1 MRPVNRVLRMDK
13 ETYTVPRRVQDAI
26 PIKRIWEDGIFQT
39 GTRYSKQFKFTDTNY
54 RVSSDSMKRKILG
67 EYASILSTLDPS
79 ATTKITINNRRF
91 NQKSFEDSVL
101 LSMKGDGLD
110 MYRKEYNAVIMDKA
124 KSGNGIIQEKYIT
137 VSVCKKNV
145 KEARAYFN
153 RVKADL
159 GSAFGKIGIRLTEL
173 NATERLRIL
182 HDFYR
187 VGEEEY
193 FRFDLKEM
201 MQKGHDF
208 RDYICPDTIKRY
220 DDYIMLGDKYARVLF
235 LKEYSSSIYDDTIME
250 MVDRNLTMMVSVDV
264 VPVPMDEAVR
274 EVEQKMMG
282 SETNITNWQ
291 RRQNAN
297 NNFSAAIPYDMQQ
310 QRLEMR
316 EYMDDLTVRDKKLM
330 MTVMTVV
337 HIADSKEQ
345 LDQDT
350 ETLKT
355 AAAGRFCQLGVL
367 RYQQMKGMNTAL
379 PIGIRKVDVFR
390 TMTTESLSY
399 LVPFNVQEV
408 QEDGG
413 IFFGVNA
420 ISGNLVLCNPANLIN
435 QSMVVLGKPGSG
447 KSFMIKLLILFLMLG
462 TDDQIIIMDP
472 EGEYTPLVK
481 ALGGSVIRCAVGGTD
496 HLNAMDMAQGYG
508 DGNGVALKAEYIMSL
523 LDLMHKGGI
532 GPHHKSIIDR
542 CVMQVFRD
550 SYQTGEIPTLGT
562 LREVLLNQIEPEAHE
577 LALTLEMYT
586 KGTQNIFGQK
596 TNVDMNNRLLSFDIH
611 DLGSQMKNAGFLT
624 ITDAILNRVNYNW
637 SNQRHTHI
645 FVDEFHVA
653 FENEYGGNF
662 FTSAWR
668 QFRKRNASPCAIT
681 QNITY
686 MLDSKQAN
694 TIVSNSEFVIM
705 LSQSDKDLAALFNL
719 LKISE
724 ELANYVHEVPPGNG
738 LIKYGANMIPFVN
751 EFPNNTEL
759 YNLITTK
766 PGEGAFSESQVDFY
780 AYFQE

>member
-1 MRPVNRVLRMDK
+1 MRPVKRVLRMDK
-13 ETYTVPRRVQDAI
+13 EKYKVPRKVQDVI
-26 PIKRIWEDGIFQT
+26 PIKCMWEDGIFQT
-39 GTRYSKQFKFTDTNY
+39 GTRFSKSFKFTDINY
-54 RVSSDSMKRKILG
+54 RVSSKSVKLKLIG
-67 EYASILSTLDPS
+67 EYGAILSTLDPS

-91 NQKSFEDSVL
+91 NQRSFEDSVL
-101 LSMKGDGLD
+101 LSMKNDGLD
-110 MYRKEYNAVIMDKA
+110 CYRNEYNGVILDKA
-124 KSGNGIIQEKYIT
+124 RSGNGIIQEKYIT

-145 KEARAYFN
+145 SEARAYFN
-153 RVKADL
+153 RVKTDL
-159 GSAFGKIGIRLTEL
+159 TGAFGRLGVRLAEL
-173 NATERLRIL
+173 DATERLRIL

-187 VGEEEY
+187 TGEEEY

-201 MQKGHDF
+201 MGKGHDF
-208 RDYICPDTIKRY
+208 RDYICPDTIKRF

-250 MVDRNLTMMVSVDV
+250 LVDRNLTMMLSVDV

-282 SETNITNWQ
+282 TETNITNWQ

-310 QRLEMR
+310 QRQEMR

-330 MTVMTVV
+330 MTVMTLV

-345 LDQDT
+345 LDHDT

-355 AAAGRFCQLGVL
+355 AAAGRSCQLGVL
-367 RYQQMKGMNTAL
+367 RYQQTDGLNTAL
-379 PIGIRKVDVFR
+379 PIGIRKIDVFR
-390 TMTTESLSY
+390 TMTTESLSC

-408 QEDGG
+408 QEVGG
-413 IFFGVNA
+413 IYFGVNA
-420 ISGNLVLCNPANLIN
+420 VSGNLVLCNPDNLMN
-435 QSMVVLGKPGSG
+435 QAMIVLGIPGSG
-447 KSFMIKLLILFLMLG
+447 KSFTVKENIIFLVLG
-462 TDDQIIIMDP
+462 TDDEIIILDP

-481 ALGGSVIRCAVGGTD
+481 ALNGSVIRCAVGGKD
-496 HLNAMDMAQGYG
+496 HLNAMDMVSGYG
-508 DGNGVALKAEYIMSL
+508 DGSGVALKAEYIMSL
-523 LDLMHKGGI
+523 LSLIDEEGF

-542 CVMQVFRD
+542 CVSQVFQEAKR
-550 SYQTGEIPTLGT
+550 TGEVPTLCT
-562 LREVLLNQIEPEAHE
+562 LREKLMEQSEKEARD
-577 LALTLEMYT
+577 LALTLELYT
-586 KGTQNIFGQK
+586 TGNLNIFGQK
-596 TNVDMNNRLLSFDIH
+596 TNVDMSNRLLSFDIH

-637 SNQRHTHI
+637 ARGKRTHV

-653 FENEYGGNF
+653 FENEYSGNF

-686 MLDSKQAN
+686 MLKSPLAS
-694 TIVSNSEFVIM
+694 TILSNSEFVIM
-705 LSQSDKDLAALFNL
+705 LNQSENDLAALFDL
-719 LKISE
+719 LKISD
-724 ELANYVHEVPPGNG
+724 ELANYVQDVSPGCG
-738 LIKYGANMIPFVN
+738 LIKYGSNLIPFVN
-751 EFPNNTEL
+751 EFPSNTEL

-766 PGEGAFSESQVDFY
+766 PGEGAFSEGQVDFY
-780 AYFQE
+780 AYFEE

>member
-1 MRPVNRVLRMDK
+1 MRPINRVLSMDK

-39 GTRYSKQFKFTDTNY
+39 GTRYSKQFKFTDINY
-54 RVSSDSMKRKILG
+54 RVSSDSMKRKLLS

-110 MYRKEYNAVIMDKA
+110 VYRKEYNAVIMDKA
-124 KSGNGIIQEKYIT
+124 QSGNGIIQEKYIT

-159 GSAFGKIGIRLTEL
+159 GSAFDKIGIRLTEL

-208 RDYICPDTIKRY
+208 RDYICPDAIKRY

-330 MTVMTVV
+330 MTVMTIV

-355 AAAGRFCQLGVL
+355 AAASRFCQLGVL

-508 DGNGVALKAEYIMSL
+508 DGNGIALKAEYIMSL

-532 GPHHKSIIDR
+532 GSHHKSIIDR

-550 SYQTGEIPTLGT
+550 SHQTGEIPTLGT
-562 LREVLLNQIEPEAHE
+562 LREVLLNQTEPEAHE

-637 SNQRHTHI
+637 SKQRHTHI

-705 LSQSDKDLAALFNL
+705 LSQSDKDLAALFEL
-719 LKISE
+719 LKISD
-724 ELANYVHEVPPGNG
+724 ELGKYVHEVPPGNG